1 MTRQKRGTPSTKFNI
16 KGFDQDMPQGNTWPN
31 LLNVSEFKDQL
42 IEMMKQFVL
51 DFCSRSLPKSV
62 LFIITSGEKIYFI
75 SVCNQEDADTCLLT
89 CF

>member
-16 KGFDQDMPQGNTWPN
+16 KGFDQDMPQGNTWQN

-42 IEMMKQFVL
+42 IEMIKQFVL
-51 DFCSRSLPKSV
+51 GFDSRILPRSV
-62 LFIITSGEKIYFI
+62 PFIIASREKIYFI
-75 SVCNQEDADTCLLT
+75 SVSNQGDADTCLLT